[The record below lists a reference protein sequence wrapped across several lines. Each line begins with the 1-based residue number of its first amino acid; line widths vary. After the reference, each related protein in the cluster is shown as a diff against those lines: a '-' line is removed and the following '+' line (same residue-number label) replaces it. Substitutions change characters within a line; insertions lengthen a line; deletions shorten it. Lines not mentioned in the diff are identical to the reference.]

1 MSIREIIEHY
11 CGDIN
16 SNNKACCAIHGEA
29 TPSLHVYE
37 DSYWCYG
44 ACNDGGDAAKF
55 IMEMENCSFPKAV
68 QIYESLTC
76 DTERYKREEVFNW
89 EDLVGKEFN
98 DEVHA
103 KIKASTGVDSKG
115 YRGIRSDTSK
125 PFGVRYEYNE
135 EDGSVS
141 ATYYPCTKEGKLT
154 GYKVRKHP
162 KDFTSPYGET
172 GKDCDLF
179 MQFKFETFSDT
190 VVIVGGEIDALSLYQ
205 TLLDNQKN
213 KQYNPIAVVS
223 PTIGESGACKQVQ
236 AQYKFFS
243 QFKKIIVALDND
255 AAGRAASE
263 KVCKVLPRGK
273 VHIMKLRYKDPNEY
287 LQNGK
292 QQELVND
299 FWAAVP
305 WTPSGVHASSTLYD
319 AALNYTSVE
328 RLSLPPFMSKV
339 ADMFG
344 GGWVKN
350 ELSVIFAQ
358 TSQGKSLYVDS
369 CVTHWVMNEPKEV
382 VGVMSLE
389 ATKDKYA
396 TNIISRYLGVNLN
409 SMQGQDRLDYLNR
422 EDIKAKIKEFL
433 VDAEGKDRFYVYD
446 SRGAGIEETKASIL
460 EMIIQLGV
468 TILVA
473 DPYSDLMA
481 GMSLEE
487 QESFVAWLKK
497 LILEYPQ
504 LSVVLICHTRKLAS
518 GQAGSL
524 TESDIIGSS
533 TVMKSAAQTISIER
547 DKLHENP
554 ILRNVSKVTVHKNRH
569 SSSTGLACEVYFDYK
584 TGLLYEW
591 EEYQRNNPEILEG
604 IISDD

>member
-1 MSIREIIEHY
+1 MSDYVVGKNPCKRCRARGNDHS
-11 CGDIN
+11 GDN
-16 SNNKACCAIHGEA
+16 FHFYGEGLGGHCFVCNYTLPSDAWLAEHGE
-29 TPSLHVYE
+29 V
-37 DSYWCYG
+37 
-44 ACNDGGDAAKF
+44 K
-55 IMEMENCSFPKAV
+55 
-68 QIYESLTC
+68 
-76 DTERYKREEVFNW
+76 EE
-89 EDLVGKEFN
+89 EYDLVGTEFN
-98 DEVHA
+98 EDIHN
-103 KIKASTGVDSKG
+103 KLKDISGVDSRN
-115 YRGIRSDTSK
+115 YRGIRSDISK
-125 PFGVRYEYNE
+125 PFGVRYTYRE
-135 EDGSVS
+135 EDGSVA
-141 ATYYPCTKEGKLT
+141 ATYYPCTKDSKLV
-154 GYKVRKHP
+154 GYKVRHHP
-162 KDFTSPYGET
+162 KRFEAIGET

-179 MQFKFETFSDT
+179 MQFKFPTHKDA
-190 VVIVGGEIDALSLYQ
+190 VVICAGEVDSLTLYQ
-205 TLLDNQKN
+205 VLADNQSN
-213 KQYNPIAVVS
+213 KKYNSTAVVS
-223 PTIGESGACKQVQ
+223 PTIGESGAWRQVQ
-236 AQYKFFS
+236 AHYKFFEKHS
-243 QFKKIIVALDND
+243 KIVVCMDED
-255 AAGRAASE
+255 EAGRQAAE
-263 KVCKVLPRGK
+263 KICKVLPRGK
-273 VHIMKLRYKDPNEY
+273 VHIMRLRYKDCNEY
-287 LQNGK
+287 LEKGK
-292 QQELVND
+292 EQELVND
-299 FWAAVP
+299 FWAAKP

-328 RLSLPPFMSKV
+328 RLSLPSFMSKV

-369 CVTHWVMNEPKEV
+369 CVTHWVMNEPNEI

-409 SMQGQDRLDYLNR
+409 SMQGKDRLEYLSR
-422 EDIKAKIKEFL
+422 EDVKAKVQEFL
-433 VDAEGKDRFYVYD
+433 VDREGKDRFYVYD

-584 TGLLYEW
+584 TGTLYEW
-591 EEYQRNNPEILEG
+591 EEYKRNNPEILEG
-604 IISDD
+604 IEYDD